1 MMFDSYM
8 AVIYKYILDAEV
20 QLMMEFKLDPIA
32 LTSNMSVM
40 DLQMYMMRI
49 SDEFEKRNKEKEKNN
64 SKNNFAKS
72 LIAMRDILN
81 YMTGNY

>member
-1 MMFDSYM
+1 
-8 AVIYKYILDAEV
+8 
-20 QLMMEFKLDPIA
+20 
-32 LTSNMSVM
+32 
-40 DLQMYMMRI
+40 MYMMRI